1 MTAPARE
8 RPLGRIG
15 RVALIGLLV
24 AGTVLAAADPFTL
37 YFFLPY
43 AAVGAFLAV
52 RRPTNSI
59 AWLLIAMAFGWI
71 TTTASPDLDV
81 AALARGDGTIG
92 DNVVAWIRAWGGW
105 ATFVGILAL
114 TIVFPNGFPDVRERR
129 IAMILLGVGIA
140 DVILAA
146 FAPTMSLAL
155 ADGVSTIN
163 VPNPFSVL
171 PDLPIWSLL
180 PVLTVP
186 WIISMVVG
194 VVRMVLRYRRSV
206 GVERLQLRWLVA
218 AVVFVLV
225 GLIIG
230 LALSAIAGDQIGDGA
245 WIAVI
250 FAYPTIPLAIGFAV
264 MRYRLFE
271 IDRIVSRTLA
281 YSAVTVIL
289 GALFGGMILGLQ
301 ALLAPITSGDTIAV
315 AASTLAVFALFQP
328 VLRRVRGSVDRRFD
342 RARYDA
348 DLTVRTFAARLR
360 GDIDLGTVRTEI
372 LDTATAAVRPTNAGV
387 WLRVTQADRARP

>member
-1 MTAPARE
+1 
-8 RPLGRIG
+8 
-15 RVALIGLLV
+15 
-24 AGTVLAAADPFTL
+24 
-37 YFFLPY
+37 
-43 AAVGAFLAV
+43 
-52 RRPTNSI
+52 
-59 AWLLIAMAFGWI
+59 
-71 TTTASPDLDV
+71 
-81 AALARGDGTIG
+81 
-92 DNVVAWIRAWGGW
+92 
-105 ATFVGILAL
+105 
-114 TIVFPNGFPDVRERR
+114 
-129 IAMILLGVGIA
+129 MILLAVGVA
-140 DVILAA
+140 DVVLAA
-146 FAPTMSLAL
+146 FAPTMSLAIP
-155 ADGVSTIN
+155 TEW
-163 VPNPFSVL
+163 
-171 PDLPIWSLL
+171 PDDQCPE
-180 PVLTVP
+180 P
-186 WIISMVVG
+186 VVG
-194 VVRMVLRYRRSV
+194 AARPPLLVRAPVADRSGLVIVSMLAIGVVQMVLRYRASS